1 MSCRRTEHVRREDYS
16 VREKSS
22 HFLADLLETWSA
34 CQLILVLAD
43 LGLGEVDAA
52 VLEAVREGL
61 KEAPGVADAVAR
73 TGLASSPLAMLSPVV
88 AGIQHDT
95 LIVMKLQRMDDNF
108 AFVERLLDTLQA
120 ESQGSPAQSSGH
132 PVAPEEKGI
141 GSKGPSLQAPRGPC
155 LEPTELTTEGKEES
169 WNEMLSRFCEEGD
182 ENIVDSLLDSFLQQK
197 GDVGSMIEE
206 IDRRTALQKKSH
218 DNWNLRLDFGQSLQ
232 QPNLDKLEEVLQ
244 SASALLS
251 ARSCRSHCSTGSAR
265 AFADSMPTT
274 AGTVDYATG
283 KHGRLSDLVIED
295 AESDVQ
301 LSSEGGML
309 GEPCKAQTSHATFN
323 PKEELLAKIAS
334 TDSPEEIRNF
344 MRSFL
349 LSLRHRVLMS
359 AVERDVA
366 SEDDVQSLSS
376 AGWTCHSMS
385 RSSSEFFQE

>member
-1 MSCRRTEHVRREDYS
+1 
-16 VREKSS
+16 
-22 HFLADLLETWSA
+22 
-34 CQLILVLAD
+34 
-43 LGLGEVDAA
+43 
-52 VLEAVREGL
+52 
-61 KEAPGVADAVAR
+61 
-73 TGLASSPLAMLSPVV
+73 
-88 AGIQHDT
+88 
-95 LIVMKLQRMDDNF
+95 MDDNF

-120 ESQGSPAQSSGH
+120 ESQGSPAPCDCH
-132 PVAPEEKGI
+132 PVVPEEKQ
-141 GSKGPSLQAPRGPC
+141 GSLSLHPC
-155 LEPTELTTEGKEES
+155 EPTEITAEAKEES

-206 IDRRTALQKKSH
+206 IDRRTALQKK
-218 DNWNLRLDFGQSLQ
+218 RLDFGQSLQ

-309 GEPCKAQTSHATFN
+309 GEPCKAQASHATLN

-385 RSSSEFFQE
+385 RSSSEFFHE